1 MVGWWDDDDDGDDDV
16 KLWVGGWVVMSPAPK
31 PPPWPPA
38 GGLGRVRVAAA
49 TIILSSHTHIHQLG
63 LLVLGRRLISISARI
78 FFYPSHHSSSM
89 ENQSVFTLKEL
100 GRKKCYKHYNES
112 HEIDDNR
119 ETTAMDFLYFVNK
132 VLFSTWSWSIQNIF
146 DSKQLILCL
155 SICMVIF
162 PCGFLYCLW
171 QI

>member
-1 MVGWWDDDDDGDDDV
+1 MAALSDANERCREEKDRE
-16 KLWVGGWVVMSPAPK
+16 GGPE
-31 PPPWPPA
+31 
-38 GGLGRVRVAAA
+38 GEERLGRVRVAAA

-63 LLVLGRRLISISARI
+63 LLVLGRPLISISARI

-89 ENQSVFTLKEL
+89 ENQSVFTLKDL

-132 VLFSTWSWSIQNIF
+132 VLFST
-146 DSKQLILCL
+146 
-155 SICMVIF
+155 
-162 PCGFLYCLW
+162 
-171 QI
+171 